1 MRSPNNVLNSLA
13 SKSNDST
20 YKFKRLYRNL
30 YNPEFYYIAYQ
41 KMYAKEGNM
50 TQGTDG
56 KTIDGMS
63 IKRIDNLI
71 EALKTES
78 YQPKPVRRVYI
89 PKKNGNRRPLG
100 IPSIEDKLIQ
110 EIIRMILESI
120 YEGTFSKFSHGFR
133 PQKSCHTALMQIKTH
148 FDGARWFVEGDIES
162 FFDNI
167 NHHKLIQILRK
178 RIHDEKFINLI
189 WKFLRAGYLENWE
202 YHKTYSGT
210 PQGGIISPIL
220 ANVYLNEFD
229 KYVEQLVLKFNK
241 GTKRK
246 PSSEYKRICNKI
258 GRIRNILR
266 NDELSTDKQR
276 DIILMIKELREERSK
291 IPVVK
296 PNDED
301 FKRMY
306 YTRYA
311 DDFLIGMIGS
321 KQEAQQVKQ
330 KLTKFLKEEL
340 QLNLSQEKT
349 LITHSSKPA
358 QFLGY
363 DVMVSRNQD
372 RKMCKDGRMRRS
384 KSYTCTLY
392 VPHKKWVDK
401 LKDLRVLKITPDG
414 TWKPVHRTSLI
425 DLDDLEILRI
435 YNAQIR
441 GMYNYYRLAKNVSV
455 LNKFY
460 YHMKYSMYKT
470 FANKYKTT
478 IKKITRKYCE
488 NGVFTVTYSTKKGL
502 QKCTLY
508 SDGFTCN
515 PSVKDNSTTD
525 LLVNEQK
532 NKGETSLIDRLKAT
546 TCEWCGKTNSPLEM
560 HHVRKIKDL
569 KGKAKWEKWMIGR
582 QRKTVALCLKCHR
595 DLHNG
600 KLD

>member
-1 MRSPNNVLNSLA
+1 
-13 SKSNDST
+13 
-20 YKFKRLYRNL
+20 
-30 YNPEFYYIAYQ
+30 
-41 KMYAKEGNM
+41 MYAKEGNM

-120 YEGTFSKFSHGFR
+120 YEGRFSKFSHGFR

-258 GRIRNILR
+258 GKVRNILR

-291 IPVVK
+291 TPVVK

-508 SDGFTCN
+508 SDGFTYN
-515 PSVKDNSTTD
+515 PSVKDKSTTD

>member
-20 YKFKRLYRNL
+20 YKFERLYRNL

-120 YEGTFSKFSHGFR
+120 YEGRFSKFSHGFR

-258 GRIRNILR
+258 GKVRNILR

-291 IPVVK
+291 TPVVK

-508 SDGFTCN
+508 SDGFTYN
-515 PSVKDNSTTD
+515 PSVKDKSTTD

>member
-1 MRSPNNVLNSLA
+1 
-13 SKSNDST
+13 
-20 YKFKRLYRNL
+20 
-30 YNPEFYYIAYQ
+30 
-41 KMYAKEGNM
+41 MYAKEGNM

-110 EIIRMILESI
+110 EIIRMIIESI
-120 YEGTFSKFSHGFR
+120 YEGRFSKFSHGFR

-258 GRIRNILR
+258 GKVRNILR

-291 IPVVK
+291 TPVVK

-488 NGVFTVTYSTKKGL
+488 NGVFTVTYFTKKGL

-508 SDGFTCN
+508 SDGFTYN
-515 PSVKDNSTTD
+515 PSVKDKSTTD

-595 DLHNG
+595 DLHIG